1 MTIPELP
8 QDIIDTIVQAFA
20 EIILS
25 DKDQLKKICLV
36 SHAFVPQSQRCIFRT
51 ISLLRDGYRDPNPPY
66 HPFGERIHVLGRK
79 LHALLQ
85 TSPHL
90 FAYVRVLRIH
100 AWSSAELAWV
110 ASMGE
115 EAAAI
120 IHACPA
126 LQTLELGSESPIEWA
141 VMHPSLQTSL
151 TSLIQTRLNDLTLIN
166 VKDIPHFLL
175 SALASLSALRLESVS
190 FCTPEEPQFSGS
202 KKTRSRSPLQR
213 LCIAESNPAIRLL
226 LDEKILSSELVALD
240 IRYGHN
246 DEDVSL
252 MHDLL
257 HQVQGIQEF
266 HVVLRSNGKSIRMI
280 TLNFFEFL
288 ILL

>member
-20 EIILS
+20 EIVLS

-36 SHAFVPQSQRCIFRT
+36 SHAFVPQSQRCIFHT
-51 ISLLRDGYRDPNPPY
+51 ISLLRDGYRNPNPPY

-90 FAYVRVLRIH
+90 FAYVHVLKIH

-126 LQTLELGSESPIEWA
+126 LQTLEWA
-141 VMHPSLQTSL
+141 LNHP
-151 TSLIQTRLNDLTLIN
+151 LNGPY
-166 VKDIPHFLL
+166 IPHFLL
-175 SALASLSALRLESVS
+175 SALASLSALRLEKVQ
-190 FCTPEEPQFSGS
+190 QFFGS
-202 KKTRSRSPLQR
+202 RKTRSRSPLQR

-226 LDEKILSSELVALD
+226 LDQKIL
-240 IRYGHN
+240 YGHN

-257 HQVQGIQEF
+257 HQAQGLQEF
-266 HVVLRSNGKSIRMI
+266 HVVLRSNGNPSGLKSLNIGPLRNLRRISILTRHAILRETYSFMKHAI
-280 TLNFFEFL
+280 TIQPL
-288 ILL
+288 

>member
-20 EIILS
+20 EIVLS
-25 DKDQLKKICLV
+25 DKDQLKKLCFV
-36 SHAFVPQSQRCIFRT
+36 SHAFVPQSQRCIFHT

-66 HPFGERIHVLGRK
+66 HPFAERIHVLGRK

-85 TSPHL
+85 ASPRL
-90 FAYVRVLRIH
+90 FAYVRVLKIH
-100 AWSSAELAWV
+100 AWSSAELAWGV

-126 LQTLELGSESPIEWA
+126 LQTLELGSEVPIEWA
-141 VMHPSLQTSL
+141 VVHPSLQTC
-151 TSLIQTRLNDLTLIN
+151 LISVIQSTQLHDLTLIN

-175 SALASLSALRLESVS
+175 STLGSLSTLRLESVS
-190 FCTPEEPQFSGS
+190 FCTPEVQQFIGSG
-202 KKTRSRSPLQR
+202 KTRSRSSLQR
-213 LCIAESNPAIRLL
+213 LCIAESNPVIRLL
-226 LDEKILSSELVALD
+226 LDEKILSSELIALD
-240 IRYGHN
+240 MKYGHN
-246 DEDVSL
+246 GKDMSL
-252 MHDLL
+252 VHDLL

-266 HVVLRSNGKSIRMI
+266 HVVLRLNGKSIRMI
-280 TLNFFEFL
+280 VSNFFRF
-288 ILL
+288 